1 MIKSM
6 AEHEG
11 PMAEK
16 MPTPEEIA
24 AQIETEPE
32 TQGRGDWHG
41 PDWQYSKDEDGSP
54 FATLAFQG
62 LDGSRRTLKIGLKVD
77 EQEGKISIKK
87 FVQIVLPNGKIK
99 TQEMMDRF
107 DMLAIKKAFR
117 VQDIDNR
124 DEKHILDFLM
134 DQNIARN
141 VWKKLVDQSME

>member
-1 MIKSM
+1 
-6 AEHEG
+6 
-11 PMAEK
+11 MAEK

>member
-1 MIKSM
+1 
-6 AEHEG
+6 
-11 PMAEK
+11 MAEK

-32 TQGRGDWHG
+32 TQGQGDWRG

-62 LDGSRRTLKIGLKVD
+62 LNGSRRTLKIGLKVKK
-77 EQEGKISIKK
+77 EQEGKIPIKK

-99 TQEMMDRF
+99 TQEMIDRF

-117 VQDIDNR
+117 VEGIDNR

-134 DQNIARN
+134 DPNIARN

>member
-1 MIKSM
+1 
-6 AEHEG
+6 
-11 PMAEK
+11 MAEK

-32 TQGRGDWHG
+32 TQGQGDWRG

-62 LDGSRRTLKIGLKVD
+62 LDGSRRTLKIGMKVD
-77 EQEGKISIKK
+77 EQEGKIGIKK

-99 TQEMMDRF
+99 TQEMIDRF

-134 DQNIARN
+134 DPNIARN

>member
-1 MIKSM
+1 MT
-6 AEHEG
+6 EHEG

-32 TQGRGDWHG
+32 TQGQGDWRG

-62 LDGSRRTLKIGLKVD
+62 LDGSRRTLKIGMKVD
-77 EQEGKISIKK
+77 EQEGKIGIKK

-99 TQEMMDRF
+99 TQEMIDRF

-134 DQNIARN
+134 DPNIARN

>member
-1 MIKSM
+1 
-6 AEHEG
+6 
-11 PMAEK
+11 MAEK

-62 LDGSRRTLKIGLKVD
+62 LDGSKRTLKIGIKVD
-77 EQEGKISIKK
+77 EQEGKIGIKK

-99 TQEMMDRF
+99 TQEMIDRF

-117 VQDIDNR
+117 VEGIDNR

-134 DQNIARN
+134 DPNIARN

>member
-1 MIKSM
+1 MT
-6 AEHEG
+6 EHEG

-32 TQGRGDWHG
+32 TQGQGDWRG

-54 FATLAFQG
+54 FATLAIQG
-62 LDGSRRTLKIGLKVD
+62 LDGSKRTLKIGIKVD
-77 EQEGKISIKK
+77 EQEGKIGIKK

-99 TQEMMDRF
+99 TQEMIDRF

-117 VQDIDNR
+117 VQDIDNM

-134 DQNIARN
+134 DPNIARN

>member
-1 MIKSM
+1 
-6 AEHEG
+6 
-11 PMAEK
+11 MAEK

-32 TQGRGDWHG
+32 TQGQGDWRG

-54 FATLAFQG
+54 FATLAIQG
-62 LDGSRRTLKIGLKVD
+62 LDGSKRTLKIGIKVD
-77 EQEGKISIKK
+77 EQEGKIGIKK

-99 TQEMMDRF
+99 TQEMIDRF

-134 DQNIARN
+134 DPNIARN

>member
-1 MIKSM
+1 MT
-6 AEHEG
+6 EHEG

-32 TQGRGDWHG
+32 TQGQGDWRG

-54 FATLAFQG
+54 FATLAIQG
-62 LDGSRRTLKIGLKVD
+62 LDGSKRTLKIGIKVD
-77 EQEGKISIKK
+77 EQEGKIGIKK

-99 TQEMMDRF
+99 TQEMIDRF

-134 DQNIARN
+134 DPNIARN

>member
-1 MIKSM
+1 
-6 AEHEG
+6 
-11 PMAEK
+11 MAEK

-32 TQGRGDWHG
+32 TQGQGDWRG

-54 FATLAFQG
+54 FATLAIQG
-62 LDGSRRTLKIGLKVD
+62 LDGSKRTLKIGIKVD
-77 EQEGKISIKK
+77 EQEGKIGIKK

-99 TQEMMDRF
+99 TQEMIDRF

-117 VQDIDNR
+117 VEGIDNR

-134 DQNIARN
+134 DPNIARN